1 MNSSASTST
10 PALDLRVQ
18 GVSFSYGG
26 ARALDHVTLGV
37 PQGQVV
43 ALLGSNGAGKT
54 TMSKVI
60 AGALPPSAG
69 TIRFGQDEIAALG
82 AHRTVRKGVVLVPE
96 GRLVFAQ
103 MTIEENLLMGA
114 YKEPSRE
121 RIQQLLDS
129 VYNMFPRLRERR
141 TQFAGSLSGGEQ
153 QMLAIGR
160 GLMAEPK
167 LLILD
172 EPSLGIMPKL
182 VKDIFKLVGQ
192 IAARGVSVLLI
203 EQNARAS
210 LEISS
215 TAYVLDKGRII
226 LEGKSSEL
234 LQNRFVQ
241 EAYLG
246 APVH

>member
-1 MNSSASTST
+1 MSPPDTST
-10 PALDLRVQ
+10 QSLDLHVQ

-26 ARALDHVTLGV
+26 ARALDDVTLSV
-37 PQGQVV
+37 PEGQVV

-60 AGALPPSAG
+60 AGALPPRSG
-69 TIRFGQDEIAALG
+69 TIRFGGEDIAALG
-82 AHRTVRKGVVLVPE
+82 SHRTVRKGVVLVPE
-96 GRLVFAQ
+96 GRLVFPQ

-114 YKEPSRE
+114 YKEPDRA
-121 RIQQLLDS
+121 RIQQLMES
-129 VYNMFPRLRERR
+129 VYTMFPRLRERR
-141 TQFAGSLSGGEQ
+141 SQFAGSLSGGEQ

-182 VKDIFKLVGQ
+182 VKEIFQLVGQ
-192 IAARGVSVLLI
+192 IAARGVSVLMI

-215 TAYVLDKGRII
+215 TAYVLDKGRVI
-226 LEGKSSEL
+226 LQGKSSEL

-246 APVH
+246 VAAH

>member
-1 MNSSASTST
+1 MTPNASE
-10 PALDLRVQ
+10 PALDLHVQ

-26 ARALDHVTLGV
+26 ARALDNVTLSV
-37 PQGQVV
+37 PQGRVV

-60 AGALPPSAG
+60 AGAMPPRTG
-69 TIRFGQDEIAALG
+69 TIRFGQEEIAGLG
-82 AHRTVRKGVVLVPE
+82 SHRTVRKGVVLVPE
-96 GRLVFAQ
+96 GRLVFPQ

-114 YKEPSRE
+114 YKEPRRA
-121 RIQQLLDS
+121 RIQELLAS
-129 VYNMFPRLRERR
+129 VYAMFPRLRERR

-160 GLMAEPK
+160 GLMADPR

-182 VKDIFKLVGQ
+182 VKEIFQLVGQ
-192 IAARGVSVLLI
+192 IAARGVSVLII

-226 LEGKSSEL
+226 LEGASSDL
-234 LQNRFVQ
+234 LQDRFVQ

-246 APVH
+246 AAVH